1 MAKNQTGT
9 DCTHWRTRAISYLLR
24 HTRATRQIVEHF
36 VNLHWLE
43 DATDEENLDQFEMYS
58 SDVMAVFTF

>member
-1 MAKNQTGT
+1 MAKIQT
-9 DCTHWRTRAISYLLR
+9 CTGCAHWRDQAINYLLR
-24 HTRATRQIVEHF
+24 HTRATHQIIEHF

-58 SDVMAVFTF
+58 SDVMAVFSF